1 MAADLKGLILCGGY
15 STRMQ
20 QDKSRIAY
28 HGMPQWLYLHSLLSK
43 VVPEVYISCRP
54 DQQEIFA
61 GAAPLITDSVSIGG
75 PAAGLLSAYAAFPDT
90 AWLVLACDLPLI
102 SRQSLDHLA
111 AMRDPQKAATAFNS
125 PVNNLPEPVI
135 AIWEPR
141 GLQVLQQSVANGKQ
155 CPRKALLQTDIQ
167 VLENPY
173 AVEQFNANTPEEMEE
188 AMKKIV

>member
-1 MAADLKGLILCGGY
+1 MTPPLKGLILCGGY

-20 QDKSRIAY
+20 QDKSHIAY
-28 HGMPQWLYLHSLLSK
+28 HGIPQWQYLHGLLSR

-61 GAAPLITDSVSIGG
+61 GTAPLITDSVAAGG

-102 SRQSLDHLA
+102 SGQSLDYLA
-111 AMRDPQKAATAFNS
+111 ACRDAQKAATAFNS
-125 PVNNLPEPVI
+125 PVNHLPEPVI

-141 GLQVLQQSVANGKQ
+141 GLAVLQQSVADGRQ
-155 CPRKALLQTDIQ
+155 CPRKALLQTDILA
-167 VLENPY
+167 LENPY
-173 AVEQFNANTPEEMEE
+173 AAEQFNANTPAEMEE
-188 AMKKIV
+188 AMRKIS